1 MKAFSKI
8 EVYCAVV
15 LLVLFFLPWIQ
26 ITAGEVVSVSFTL
39 RGYEIPDLADHVA
52 KGLGQVK
59 SFFDENAKRETW
71 VFWYYLIYLLPVFS
85 VATVVLGI
93 LGKNVKV
100 TGLLTAAVPIGWF
113 IYALIKIGGDL
124 FGMMTL
130 GAYGTLLCAILMI
143 LAVVEV
149 LRIPGAKRAD

>member
-1 MKAFSKI
+1 MKGFSKV
-8 EVYCAVV
+8 EVYCAIG
-15 LLVLFFLPWIQ
+15 LLVLFFFPWIQ
-26 ITAGEVVSVSFTL
+26 IGDVVSITL
-39 RGYEIPDLADHVA
+39 KGYEIPDLAEHVA
-52 KGLGQVK
+52 KGVGQFK
-59 SFFDENAKRETW
+59 SLFNENANREIW
-71 VFWYYLIYLLPVFS
+71 VFWYYLIYLIPVFS

-113 IYALIKIGGDL
+113 IYALIKIGSDL

-130 GAYGTLLCAILMI
+130 GAYLTLLCAILMI

-149 LRIPGAKRAD
+149 LQIPEKKSTKS